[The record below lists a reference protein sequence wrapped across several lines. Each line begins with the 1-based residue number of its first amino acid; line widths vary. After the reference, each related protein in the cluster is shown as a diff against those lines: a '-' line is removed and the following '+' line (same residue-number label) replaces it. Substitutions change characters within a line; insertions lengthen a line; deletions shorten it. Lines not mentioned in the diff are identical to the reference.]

1 MVDERTSAVQPNR
14 PSGVQASWVTVL
26 VLTAITVGSFEIAQ
40 FVQNNW
46 YDEAGIR
53 TDSVLGALIEVT
65 LMATSSALLL
75 WPLVMRPLRQR
86 TAAAQRETAERE
98 QVLRDDRNAQEFYA
112 QLHRALEM
120 ASVEDGV
127 YAVARRAVTTIVPDA
142 TVELLLADS
151 SEAHL
156 KPAMQRDGSP
166 ARDGCGVSAPRDCPA
181 IRRGQTAVYVA
192 DTELDAC
199 PWLVDRAGDV
209 SSAVCIPVST
219 IGRSI
224 GVLHT
229 VVPATALPEPKA
241 ITQLEAVAEQVGG
254 RIGTIRVTEKT
265 HLQAATDPLTGLL
278 NRRSVENLAKDL
290 LHRGIPFSLAMGDLD
305 QFKKLNDTHGHDIGD
320 RALRQFARVLRTV
333 LRSQDLVSRYGG
345 EEFVLVFPEQEARAA
360 AAALVR
366 VQENL
371 LVASAAGAVPPFT
384 VTFGVA
390 HSDEAGSLEELIRIA
405 DASLFRGKREG
416 RNRVIWEQP
425 APLAP
430 LPAQPA
436 AQPAVESARTP

>member
-1 MVDERTSAVQPNR
+1 VIV
-14 PSGVQASWVTVL
+14 GL
-26 VLTAITVGSFEIAQ
+26 LTAITVGSFEIAQ

-46 YDEAGIR
+46 YDGAGIAP
-53 TDSVLGALIEVT
+53 DSVLGSLIEVT
-65 LMATSSALLL
+65 IVAACSALLV
-75 WPLVMRPLRQR
+75 WPIVVRPLRQR

-127 YAVARRAVTTIVPDA
+127 YTVARRAVASIVPDA

-156 KPAMQRDGSP
+156 KPAMQREGTP
-166 ARDGCGVSAPRDCPA
+166 ARAGCGVTAPRDCPA
-181 IRRGQTAVYVA
+181 IRRGQTAAYPA
-192 DTELDAC
+192 DSDLDSC
-199 PWLVDRAGDV
+199 PWLVDRAPET

-229 VVPATALPEPKA
+229 VGPVGTLPDPSGIA
-241 ITQLEAVAEQVGG
+241 QLEAIAEQIGG
-254 RIGTIRVTEKT
+254 RIGTIRVMEKT

-278 NRRSVENLAKDL
+278 NRRSLENQAKDL

-305 QFKKLNDTHGHDIGD
+305 HFKKLNDTHGHDVGD
-320 RALRQFARVLRTV
+320 RALRQFARVMRTV
-333 LRSQDLVSRYGG
+333 LRSEDLVSRYGG
-345 EEFVLVFPEQEARAA
+345 EEFVLIFPGQEAPAA

-371 LVASAAGAVPPFT
+371 LLSSVAGAVPPFT

-390 HSDEAGSLEELIRIA
+390 HSDEAGSLEELVRIA

-425 APLAP
+425 PQLV
-430 LPAQPA
+430 PAD
-436 AQPAVESARTP
+436 